1 MRPGSA
7 LLALWATFIISWVIA
22 AAWSSRTERRPS
34 PLIEAGF
41 RIPLLIGAA
50 LLCVSARRHVAAS
63 LAWRIGARRAWAC
76 VALAAIGIAFTWCA
90 RIYLGKLWSAAI
102 GRKVDHRLVDSGPYS
117 IVRHPIYTGL
127 LLALAATAA
136 AEATLL
142 ALGGFL
148 LVALGLWMKASAEE
162 RWLSQEL
169 DAGSYA
175 HYRARVPMLIPFLPR
190 KALGNE
196 KGGND
201 SGTNER
207 P

>member
-1 MRPGSA
+1 MRPDTA
-7 LLALWATFIISWVIA
+7 LLVLWVAFIISWVIA
-22 AAWSSRTERRPS
+22 AAWSSRTAKRPS
-34 PLIEAGF
+34 PLIEASF

-50 LLCVSARRHVAAS
+50 LMFVSARRHGAA
-63 LAWRIGARRAWAC
+63 LQAWPIGARGAWAC
-76 VALAAIGIAFTWCA
+76 VAVAAVGIAFSWCA

-102 GRKVDHRLVDSGPYS
+102 GRKVDHHLVDSGPYS

-148 LVALGLWMKASAEE
+148 LLTLGLWMKASAEE

-169 DAGSYA
+169 DADSYA
-175 HYRARVPMLIPFLPR
+175 RYRARVPMLIPFLP
-190 KALGNE
+190 KAFSN
-196 KGGND
+196 KNQ
-201 SGTNER
+201 
-207 P
+207 